1 MKKILLFL
9 FISIVFSDIQYDYK
23 IKLFGIGV
31 AKCNV
36 AYSDTVLYNKQFKKI
51 EYKVLTNDFINNFFK
66 VDNKYMIILDEH
78 YNTVYY
84 KKDTLQPKLKN
95 QIETEYSNG
104 SLRYKNS
111 NIIINKNNVNIF
123 SVLYMIYNQDF
134 DALSK
139 VTIVEREGKY
149 YNFNSKID
157 KGKIDIFLDEIDE
170 KNHGLIKHTDIFTWG
185 LFLDKTK
192 KTIIYNHN
200 KKYIEKCIF
209 KKGLTTISANLE

>member
-51 EYKVLTNDFINNFFK
+51 EYKVMTNDFINNFFK
-66 VDNKYMIILDEH
+66 VDNKYIIILDQN

-95 QIETEYSNG
+95 KIETEYSNG

>member
-51 EYKVLTNDFINNFFK
+51 EYKVMTNDFINNFFK
-66 VDNKYMIILDEH
+66 VDNKYIIILDQN

-95 QIETEYSNG
+95 KIETEYSNG

-111 NIIINKNNVNIF
+111 NIIVNKNNVNIF

>member
-1 MKKILLFL
+1 MKKIFFFLFL
-9 FISIVFSDIQYDYK
+9 SIVFSEEKYNYK
-23 IKLFGIGV
+23 IKFFGIGV

-51 EYKVLTNDFINNFFK
+51 EYKVMTNDFINNFFK
-66 VDNKYMIILDEH
+66 VDNKYIIILDQN

-95 QIETEYSNG
+95 KIETEYSNG

-111 NIIINKNNVNIF
+111 NIIINKNNLNIF

>member
-1 MKKILLFL
+1 MKKILLFI
-9 FISIVFSDIQYDYK
+9 FISIVLSDTQFNYK
-23 IKLFGIGV
+23 IKFFGIGV
-31 AKCNV
+31 ANCNV
-36 AYSDTVLYNKQFKKI
+36 IYSDTVLYNKHLKKI

-149 YNFNSKID
+149 YNFNS
-157 KGKIDIFLDEIDE
+157 
-170 KNHGLIKHTDIFTWG
+170 N
-185 LFLDKTK
+185 
-192 KTIIYNHN
+192 IYEMIN
-200 KKYIEKCIF
+200 
-209 KKGLTTISANLE
+209 

>member
-9 FISIVFSDIQYDYK
+9 FISIVFSDTQYDYK

-66 VDNKYMIILDEH
+66 VDNKYIIILDQN

-84 KKDTLQPKLKN
+84 KKDTSQPKLKN
-95 QIETEYSNG
+95 KIETEYSNG

>member
-66 VDNKYMIILDEH
+66 VDNKYIIILDQN

-95 QIETEYSNG
+95 KIETEYSNG

-111 NIIINKNNVNIF
+111 NIIVNKNNVNIF

>member
-1 MKKILLFL
+1 MKKTLLFL
-9 FISIVFSDIQYDYK
+9 FISVFFSDEKYNYK
-23 IKLFGIGV
+23 VKFLGIGV
-31 AKCNV
+31 ANCNV
-36 AYSDTVLYNKQFKKI
+36 IYSDTVLYNKHFKKI
-51 EYKVLTNDFINNFFK
+51 EYKVMTNDFIDNFFK
-66 VDNKYMIILDEH
+66 VDNKYVIILDEN

-111 NIIINKNNVNIF
+111 NIIIDKNNINIF

-134 DALSK
+134 NALNK
-139 VTIVEREGKY
+139 VAIIEREGKY

-157 KGKIDIFLDEIDE
+157 NDRIDIFLDEIDE
-170 KNHGLIKHTDIFTWG
+170 NNDGLIKHTDIFTWG

-192 KTIIYNHN
+192 KTIIYNHD
-200 KKYIEKCIF
+200 KKHIEKCIF
-209 KKGLTTISANLE
+209 KKGITTISANLE

>member
-36 AYSDTVLYNKQFKKI
+36 VYSDTVLYNKQFKKI

-66 VDNKYMIILDEH
+66 VDNKYIIILDQN

-95 QIETEYSNG
+95 KIETEYSNG

-111 NIIINKNNVNIF
+111 NIIVNKNNVNIF

>member
-9 FISIVFSDIQYDYK
+9 FISIVFSDTQYDYK

-66 VDNKYMIILDEH
+66 VDNKYIIILDQN

-95 QIETEYSNG
+95 KIETEYSNG

>member
-66 VDNKYMIILDEH
+66 VDNKYIIILDQN

-95 QIETEYSNG
+95 KIETEYSNG

>member
-1 MKKILLFL
+1 MKKIFFFLFL
-9 FISIVFSDIQYDYK
+9 SIVFSEEKYNYK
-23 IKLFGIGV
+23 IKFFGIGV

-51 EYKVLTNDFINNFFK
+51 EYKVMTNDFINNFFK
-66 VDNKYMIILDEH
+66 VDNKYIIILDQN

-95 QIETEYSNG
+95 KIETEYSNG